1 MQNSHI
7 CGTRN
12 TFTKSL
18 WHTGGHLVTWRHLF
32 YIACRVRRNDA
43 RIRNAVRTLQR
54 TVVCSYPPFF
64 EDDQPALFE
73 AIKAGRY
80 NFDPRDWG
88 QISPGAKDLV
98 SKILVVDPIKRYTS
112 AEILAHPWMQADAAT
127 LPNVMLASTQQQLR
141 QFNAKRKL
149 RRAINGVRTAYRLK
163 KMISKSSRAG
173 TEASSADL
181 TSDMTS
187 EEASEASL
195 AP

>member
-1 MQNSHI
+1 MWPQRYFHETLMAHKRTSGRLGSSFLF
-7 CGTRN
+7 CLPGTPRYGQ
-12 TFTKSL
+12 S
-18 WHTGGHLVTWRHLF
+18 
-32 YIACRVRRNDA
+32 VRLKRKYHPTD
-43 RIRNAVRTLQR
+43 
-54 TVVCSYPPFF
+54 VCSYPPFF

-73 AIKAGRY
+73 AIKTGRY

-98 SKILVVDPIKRYTS
+98 SKILVVDPLKRYTS

-149 RRAINGVRTAYRLK
+149 KRAINGVRTAYRLK

-181 TSDMTS
+181 TSD
-187 EEASEASL
+187 EASCANL